1 MQLHCQLLSS
11 GYVSQTKII
20 HTEDA
25 IDDNVI
31 FNLYCYIDY
40 IISIGLLWMW
50 WGWRRDDDDDDDN
63 GDSDDDD
70 VDD

>member
-25 IDDNVI
+25 IDDNVLV
-31 FNLYCYIDY
+31 NLYCYIGY
-40 IISIGLLWMW
+40 IISIGLL
-50 WGWRRDDDDDDDN
+50 
-63 GDSDDDD
+63 
-70 VDD
+70 